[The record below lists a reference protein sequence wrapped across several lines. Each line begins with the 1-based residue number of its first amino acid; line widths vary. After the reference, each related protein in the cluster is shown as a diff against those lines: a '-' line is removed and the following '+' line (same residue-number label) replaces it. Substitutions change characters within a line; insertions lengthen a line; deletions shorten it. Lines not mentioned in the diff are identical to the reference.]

1 MRPTSRRGNSRLTL
15 AVVSL
20 ALVLGACENVKD
32 QLGLN
37 KSSPDEFAVLTRAP
51 LTLPPDYKLRPPDP
65 GAVRPQ
71 EVSVQERV
79 KAALYNTSPEGA
91 GNASTATVGESALLS
106 RAGSS
111 VAGSGPTATVGESAL
126 LSLAGSSAQQS
137 NIRAVIN
144 RDNAIFAEEDGNF
157 VDALIFWRDPEDSST
172 IVDPARE
179 DQRLQEAE
187 ATGEAPNAGETAV
200 IERRNQGL
208 LEGLF

>member
-37 KSSPDEFAVLTRAP
+37 KSSPDEFTVLTRAP
-51 LTLPPDYKLRPPDP
+51 LTLPPDYKLRPPEP
-65 GAVRPQ
+65 GVDRPQ
-71 EVSVQERV
+71 ETSVQDQV
-79 KAALYNTSPEGA
+79 KAALYNASPKGA
-91 GNASTATVGESALLS
+91 GNRPAATVGESALLN

-111 VAGSGPTATVGESAL
+111 E
-126 LSLAGSSAQQS
+126 QQS
-137 NIRAVIN
+137 GIRAVIN

-157 VDALIFWRDPEDSST
+157 VDSLIFWRDPQVAGT
-172 IVDPARE
+172 IVDPTKE
-179 DQRLQEAE
+179 DQRLQEAS
-187 ATGEAPNAGETAV
+187 AAGEAPNAGETAV
-200 IERRNQGL
+200 IERRDQGF

>member
-1 MRPTSRRGNSRLTL
+1 M
-15 AVVSL
+15 
-20 ALVLGACENVKD
+20 
-32 QLGLN
+32 
-37 KSSPDEFAVLTRAP
+37 
-51 LTLPPDYKLRPPDP
+51 
-65 GAVRPQ
+65 
-71 EVSVQERV
+71 QERV

-91 GNASTATVGESALLS
+91 GNAPTATVGESALLS
-106 RAGSS
+106 RAGSN

-157 VDALIFWRDPEDSST
+157 VDALIFWRDPQDSGT

-187 ATGEAPNAGETAV
+187 ATGEAPNAGPEVCRLRGEALGSLDGNRQLQPG
-200 IERRNQGL
+200 IRRPRRRKPGFAPTGRGRL
-208 LEGLF
+208 GRCRTKPALHVARRGVLRDPRPGDRPVRACSSPLSAGP